1 MGYYIERDCRNDS
14 AFRWRND
21 DDGQIIAIFQ
31 KGLNTIA
38 TDSLHMESTTF
49 NNVSEV
55 LSRIVKA
62 DGRCGGLQ
70 NYTGQSV
77 DIVIYRRDQPDT
89 AEEED
94 N

>member
-55 LSRIVKA
+55 LSRIVKD

-70 NYTGQSV
+70 RYAGKAV
-77 DIVIYRRDQPDT
+77 DIVIYNE
-89 AEEED
+89 EEED